1 MALFEQ
7 GILIVQNGLGYEE
20 LPVSTSAIGLA
31 SIPANGVRRALIQVN
46 DGDIRWIA
54 VPGELPTASRG
65 IKLSAGDFFV
75 YDGDPEDILFI
86 QDASSSLAPTLGVH
100 YFGA

>member
-20 LPVSTSAIGLA
+20 LPVSTSAVGFA
-31 SIPANGVRRALIQVN
+31 DIPVGNSVRRALIQVN

-54 VPGELPTASRG
+54 APNDVPTASRG
-65 IKLSAGDFFV
+65 IKLVAGDFFV
-75 YDGDPEDILFI
+75 YDGSTEAISFI
-86 QDASSSLAPTLGVH
+86 QDADSE
-100 YFGA
+100 